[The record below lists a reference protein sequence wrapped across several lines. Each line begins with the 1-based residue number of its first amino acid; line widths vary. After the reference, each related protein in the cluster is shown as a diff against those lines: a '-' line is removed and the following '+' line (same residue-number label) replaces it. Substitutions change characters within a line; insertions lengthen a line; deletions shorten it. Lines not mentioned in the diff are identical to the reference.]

1 MRRVGN
7 DEASDYGG
15 GVGGGAQENLEA
27 LDRGMPGRMA
37 F

>member
-1 MRRVGN
+1 MMRLQIM
-7 DEASDYGG
+7 
-15 GVGGGAQENLEA
+15 GVGWGGAQENLEA

>member
-15 GVGGGAQENLEA
+15 GVGGGA

>member
-15 GVGGGAQENLEA
+15 GGGGAQENLEA

>member
-1 MRRVGN
+1 MTRLQIM
-7 DEASDYGG
+7 

>member
-1 MRRVGN
+1 MTRLQIMGVGW
-7 DEASDYGG
+7 
-15 GVGGGAQENLEA
+15 GGGAQENLEA